1 MKEYSNNLYSECP
14 YCKSSSIESQE
25 NDFDGSVMNCHMYCV
40 DCEEQ
45 WDDCYEITSRFDKEG
60 NQIQKFET
68 WCNKENA

>member
-45 WDDCYEITSRFDKEG
+45 WEDCYEITSRFDKEG
-60 NQIQKFET
+60 NQIQ
-68 WCNKENA
+68 

>member
-1 MKEYSNNLYSECP
+1 MKEHSNNLYNECP
-14 YCKSSSIESQE
+14 YCKSESIESQE
-25 NDFDGSVMNCHMYCV
+25 YDFDGSVMNCLMYCV

-68 WCNKENA
+68 WRNKENA